1 MDDVKEGIR
10 LIKILKRFMNGI
22 HKNMEKSFKDLNLT
36 VPQMMVVMTLISH
49 GKMKI
54 SDLSKKISLSNS
66 TVSGIVDRLEKQNK
80 VERIRGKK
88 DRRVVYVN
96 VTPEFRKIIK
106 EKHEQVDTIVKSIVD
121 SATPEELDT
130 VTKGLDTLEK
140 IMDRKKLSGE

>member
-66 TVSGIVDRLEKQNK
+66 TVSGIVDRLEKQNT